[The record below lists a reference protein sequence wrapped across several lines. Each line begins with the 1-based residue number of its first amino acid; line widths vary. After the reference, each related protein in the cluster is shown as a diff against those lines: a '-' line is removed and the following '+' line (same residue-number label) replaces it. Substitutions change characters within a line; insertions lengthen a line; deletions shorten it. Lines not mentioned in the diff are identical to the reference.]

1 MESGAFLLLR
11 RDGAVG
17 KVFVDKRFPAGDFFI
32 ATIHTEIHGKSHGA
46 TDIMARD
53 RIVRE
58 RIRVVTM
65 VVMTVHI
72 VEETPHMLAQGVIE
86 DQDRV
91 SPRTAHCL
99 RLLEQIHEP
108 TVIDAVL
115 EPRRF
120 REEAGEVG
128 FISTLEHTAG
138 DVRQAFVVQDDQTC
152 QVILEMLKLA
162 PILEEVPEDICMS
175 GHEGSGGHDRKLHQA
190 LPFRVGG
197 RIGPE
202 SITLKSEMANH
213 NSRVPTNVVMSWQAC
228 GRCSFDSSQP
238 RASSLTSASAG
249 LALTSAVG
257 RLYA

>member
-32 ATIHTEIHGKSHGA
+32 ATIHTEIHGNPHGA

-91 SPRTAHCL
+91 SLRTAHCL

-120 REEAGEVG
+120 REGNRSPSQKILARLD
-128 FISTLEHTAG
+128 IYR
-138 DVRQAFVVQDDQTC
+138 VRSSHGYALAFTTSD
-152 QVILEMLKLA
+152 L
-162 PILEEVPEDICMS
+162 
-175 GHEGSGGHDRKLHQA
+175 GS
-190 LPFRVGG
+190 
-197 RIGPE
+197 
-202 SITLKSEMANH
+202 
-213 NSRVPTNVVMSWQAC
+213 
-228 GRCSFDSSQP
+228 
-238 RASSLTSASAG
+238 
-249 LALTSAVG
+249 
-257 RLYA
+257 